1 MNIKADLRKKYA
13 STEEV
18 NEDISYAILGQ
29 IENFLKHKS
38 AKIIGIYL
46 PLKGEIDVTSL
57 MLKFP
62 NLIFAAPKIQ
72 DDRICFVHYSLS
84 SPLKQNANYS
94 NYLEPQSDQEIHPD
108 LIFLPAIAYDIR
120 GYRLGRGKGH
130 YDRYLYESNATKVGL
145 IENKKLI
152 EYIPNEEHDQPV
164 DIIITE
170 EIIIDL
176 CQ

>member
-1 MNIKADLRKKYA
+1 MNIKDYLRKKYSA
-13 STEEV
+13 TEEIDE
-18 NEDISYAILGQ
+18 NISSRILDQ
-29 IENFLKHKS
+29 IENFLKHKPV
-38 AKIIGIYL
+38 KIIGIYL
-46 PLKGEIDVTSL
+46 PLKGEIDITSL

-62 NLIFAAPKIQ
+62 NFIFAAPKIQ
-72 DDRICFVHYSLS
+72 DDRIYFAHYSLS
-84 SPLKQNANYS
+84 SPTQQNLNYT
-94 NYLEPQSDQEIHPD
+94 NYLEPKSDQEVQPD

-120 GYRLGRGKGH
+120 GYRIGRGKGH
-130 YDRYLYESNATKVGL
+130 YDRYLYKSNAIKVGL
-145 IENKKLI
+145 IENKKLL